1 MGLASTRSGFL
12 VFALAAVLILQSI
25 LTADPAYAC
34 SCAELST
41 PLEEL
46 KSSNTVFVGEA
57 VENGL
62 EDPDPRDNAKFGGIR
77 FDVSK
82 SWKGV
87 AGDSVVIYGQSG
99 SYYGPPEEGEMI
111 VESSCAVPFARG
123 KTYLVY
129 ASRVGD
135 GDFLKA
141 NACGRTGALAG
152 AGEDLEA
159 LGAPIDELSDTG
171 GPDIHLFAAMVAGT
185 TAFLL
190 LVIASLPQKRRQRMS
205 CR

>member
-1 MGLASTRSGFL
+1 MGLASIKSGFL
-12 VFALAAVLILQSI
+12 VFALAAVLILQST

-34 SCAELST
+34 SCAGNPPT
-41 PLEEL
+41 PPEEL
-46 KSSNTVFVGEA
+46 EFSDAVFVGEA

-99 SYYGPPEEGEMI
+99 SYYGPPEEGEMM
-111 VESSCAVPFARG
+111 VENSCAVPFARG

-135 GDFLKA
+135 GGFLQA
-141 NACGRTGALAG
+141 NACGGTGTLAS

-159 LGAPIDELSDTG
+159 LGPATDQLPETG
-171 GPDIHLFAAMVAGT
+171 GPAVQPLGASVVGT

-190 LVIASLPQKRRQRMS
+190 LVATLASSLRQRS
-205 CR
+205 